1 MQFSGTSRRPDTPVP
16 GGLGP
21 GPVGNSCLV
30 PPPTRT
36 TPVPAPRRRT
46 GQELPTPAEHDGP
59 TYSVD
64 RRRARRVGSPVR
76 VAPQGAA
83 PALGVASGAPTCHG
97 ERVTISPTSASH
109 PVHEQELVFAH
120 VRAVLGA
127 AEASP
132 VLPRLSRR
140 KTARA
145 LASAGFCNLTGEPV
159 RASALKHDG
168 TQFFDRSETVLV
180 ESLNSGRRFYGLF
193 VEPTSPTHE
202 DWATITDMFA
212 ELGRRVH
219 GRLAPADQFRG

>member
-1 MQFSGTSRRPDTPVP
+1 MGGRRVHP
-16 GGLGP
+16 
-21 GPVGNSCLV
+21 
-30 PPPTRT
+30 
-36 TPVPAPRRRT
+36 
-46 GQELPTPAEHDGP
+46 
-59 TYSVD
+59 
-64 RRRARRVGSPVR
+64 VGSPVR

-83 PALGVASGAPTCHG
+83 PALGVALRATTCHG
-97 ERVTISPTSASH
+97 DAVTNSPTSTSH

-120 VRAVLGA
+120 VRAVLSAG
-127 AEASP
+127 EAGP

-140 KTARA
+140 TTARA
-145 LASAGFCNLTGEPV
+145 LASAGFSTLTGEPV

-202 DWATITDMFA
+202 DWATVTDMFA